1 MREEA
6 LLFGKTRSL
15 VGFITDPPE
24 AERGKLLPAIILLNA
39 GIIHHVG
46 PHRLYVKMARNLAAL
61 GFVVLRFDLSGFGD
75 SPVRADNLPFEKS
88 AVSETQEAMDVLSA
102 ARGTEHFLLSGICLG
117 ALISLTTAY
126 CDPRIVG
133 VIPINAPRHK
143 MAYAEDGEVRSYIIN
158 YKAVRIYW
166 DYWKTALFNSKV
178 WLKAITGKAN
188 YRMMIQW
195 TIMTMAL
202 QIRSKATRKQIVS
215 SRAKNAASDLH
226 ALTERGVRLLFV
238 YSTRDS
244 DLGLDYFRVVLGNE
258 TRTLVTGGKLRV
270 EIIPQA
276 DHLFTLLWHQECLLH
291 AMRNWVLSQNW

>member
-1 MREEA
+1 
-6 LLFGKTRSL
+6 
-15 VGFITDPPE
+15 
-24 AERGKLLPAIILLNA
+24 
-39 GIIHHVG
+39 
-46 PHRLYVKMARNLAAL
+46 
-61 GFVVLRFDLSGFGD
+61 
-75 SPVRADNLPFEKS
+75 
-88 AVSETQEAMDVLSA
+88 
-102 ARGTEHFLLSGICLG
+102 
-117 ALISLTTAY
+117 
-126 CDPRIVG
+126 
-133 VIPINAPRHK
+133 
-143 MAYAEDGEVRSYIIN
+143 
-158 YKAVRIYW
+158 
-166 DYWKTALFNSKV
+166 
-178 WLKAITGKAN
+178 
-188 YRMMIQW
+188 
-195 TIMTMAL
+195 MTMAL